1 MNTTEYLGLFLTM
14 KNYAEA
20 DAEEI
25 AMLGE
30 KIYGIMTPAY
40 GEKVKCSTSKDSM
53 GNAVV
58 KKVLSEEHYREEIE
72 DYMSKMGI
80 IRSQIKKMAEIDNK
94 YYQVLQKKYVLGMS
108 LSSIARSTGYSL
120 SQTRR
125 IWEDGLILFDERYG
139 TKYRLKKRE
148 DFIRI

>member
-20 DAEEI
+20 DAEEV

-40 GEKVKCSTSKDSM
+40 GEKVKHSPTKDAM
-53 GNAVV
+53 GNVV
-58 KKVLSEEHYREEIE
+58 VHKVLSEEHYRTEID
-72 DYMSKMGI
+72 DYMNKMNI
-80 IRSQIKKMAEIDNK
+80 IRSQIKKMAEIDDK
-94 YYQVLQKKYVLGMS
+94 YYQVLQKKYVLGMG

-139 TKYRLKKRE
+139 AKYRLKKRE
-148 DFIRI
+148 DFINI